1 MVLDAFGWFSLIIT
15 TLTLIII
22 LVHIAK
28 NRELVHILEHIPAVF
43 GWSAALMFEM
53 LYYFKIY

>member
-1 MVLDAFGWFSLIIT
+1 MVLDAFCWFSLIIT

-22 LVHIAK
+22 FVHIAK

-43 GWSAALMFEM
+43 GWTAALMFEI